1 MCSNK
6 ILYQPGDTDVIIT
19 KQRSNS
25 KEKLSFQ
32 QIAFMTDCLR
42 LLGNRLDMP
51 IFVVSQLLT
60 SKAAY
65 HDFYK
70 MVTTQPELSKVQV
83 TNRLQKLITAK

>member
-6 ILYQPGDTDVIIT
+6 ILYQPGNSDVVIT
-19 KQRSNS
+19 KQRRN

-70 MVTTQPELSKVQV
+70 MVTTQPDLSKVQV